1 MTRILVV
8 DDEPDL
14 ETLIRQKFR
23 KKIKE
28 SEYEFLFAEN
38 GRHALETLDKNTDI
52 DLVLTDINM
61 PEMDGLTLL
70 SKLNDRND
78 FLKTVIVSAYG
89 DMENIRTAM
98 NLGAFDFITKPIDF
112 QDLEITMVKTIKN
125 ILQLKQ
131 TAETLRENDTL
142 KIYLKEI
149 QAQKKLKDRFFAIIS
164 HDLRGPVSAFDG
176 IADVM
181 MMYYKSGK
189 YEEMNKV
196 LVEIKKASTDLSSLL
211 DNLLNW
217 ASQELSQ
224 IPYNPEK
231 IRMDEAIL
239 ALINTFQHTA
249 KSKKIE
255 IVQHI
260 DSPSLVLADNN
271 STITIFRNLVHNALK
286 FTPEGG
292 TVKINVDSRIDKV
305 AISITDTGVG
315 IPKDKL
321 DSLFVLSD
329 KSSTYG
335 TNGEKGVG
343 LGLQLVNEFTKLN
356 QGTLDIES
364 KEGKGTTFTV
374 ILPSPS

>member
-239 ALINTFQHTA
+239 ALINTFEHTA